1 MNQKQQ
7 ASNPQPTNAL
17 KVFKKK
23 QILKKE
29 KEMIKE
35 LTIEEILKVL
45 RDDKKPDVLIGQL
58 ESVYFEARSQL
69 YNTLQKDGISKG
81 ISSIELAKDISAIA
95 NSGGG
100 IICIGLKT
108 KSYVAKLTEIV
119 TALKPI
125 NINSSE
131 CEKYIQSYFGILKNL
146 LYPVFSANDWEF
158 GWINLNDGIILW
170 IYVKDSKETK
180 EYPLIVTKDQYHPEK
195 DVFVKGEVFGI
206 YHRDNSDKRI
216 VPIGAIHLQFNHVLL
231 QNLDKIEIVKNKVI
245 DDIGLQLE
253 KEEGFLYLIAI
264 PQKEVKIEG
273 YLNTSETSIYH
284 LLKNAPYL
292 RNNGWNF
299 QVESIEIPENK
310 SGEWQIRNE
319 RKKLIKVSRDG
330 IIKIGASIPGFL
342 DWTTPQTKTQKSIN
356 CLALAEFIKTFGQ
369 FISNFK
375 MNFNLTNDYL
385 FYVGI
390 RANSNAT
397 YNLLLD
403 ILYPNSIVNLE
414 ASEVKIE
421 IPELLQMNSNIIG
434 GNILREIY
442 DKMFCISSP
451 YPYLIEKDGIIAI
464 NEEQI
469 KKSPYHHISYY

>member
-1 MNQKQQ
+1 MNKKQQ
-7 ASNPQPTNAL
+7 SIEQQPTNTSEIL
-17 KVFKKK
+17 SKKSDPK
-23 QILKKE
+23 KEIVKELKKE
-29 KEMIKE
+29 
-35 LTIEEILKVL
+35 EILNELKNNE
-45 RDDKKPDVLIGQL
+45 KPEFLIDQL
-58 ESVYFEARSQL
+58 ESIYFEARSQL

-81 ISSIELAKDISAIA
+81 IASIELAKDISAIA

-108 KSYVAKLTEIV
+108 KPYIAKLTEIV

-125 NINSSE
+125 NINVNE
-131 CEKYIQSYFGILKNL
+131 CEKYIQSYFGILCNF
-146 LYPVFSANDWEF
+146 LYPIFSADDWEF
-158 GWINLNDGIILW
+158 GWIILNDGIILW
-170 IYVKDSKETK
+170 IHVKDSKETK
-180 EYPLIVTKDQYHPEK
+180 KYPFIVTKDQYHPEK
-195 DVFVKGEVFGI
+195 NVFVKGEVFGI

-231 QNLDKIEIVKNKVI
+231 HNVDKIEIIKNKAI
-245 DDIGLQLE
+245 DDISLQLE
-253 KEEGFLYLIAI
+253 RKEDFLYLIAI
-264 PQKEVKIEG
+264 PQEEVKIEG

-299 QVESIEIPENK
+299 QVESSEIPENK

-342 DWTTPQTKTQKSIN
+342 DWTISQTKTDKNIN
-356 CLALAEFIKTFGQ
+356 CLALAEFIQTFGQ

-375 MNFNLTNDYL
+375 INFNLTNDYL

-390 RANSNAT
+390 RTNSNTA

-403 ILYPNSIVNLE
+403 IQYYNSIVNLE
-414 ASEVKIE
+414 AGEVKIE
-421 IPELLQMNSNIIG
+421 IPELLKMDYNIIG
-434 GNILREIY
+434 GNILKEIY
-442 DKMFCISSP
+442 DNMFYISSS
-451 YPYLIEKDGIIAI
+451 YLYLIEKNGIMTID
-464 NEEQI
+464 EEQI
-469 KKSPYHHISYY
+469 KKAPYYHISHC